1 MTCVLLGDYQSLSR
15 LKIPMFLE
23 RVSAGFPSPA
33 EDYIEKTIDLNEL
46 CIQHPAATFFVRVQ
60 GESMVEG
67 GIFPNDVLVVDR
79 SLRAKH
85 RDMVMEVF
93 GVVTNVTR
101 SIYRAGYDYA
111 KAGVMLSELVDET
124 GLQDD
129 LFEAV
134 IDEIN
139 LRSRATLFMA
149 RAAGPAAHA
158 MRRGHLSPAYTT
170 DWHALPDVS

>member
-1 MTCVLLGDYQSLSR
+1 
-15 LKIPMFLE
+15 
-23 RVSAGFPSPA
+23 
-33 EDYIEKTIDLNEL
+33 
-46 CIQHPAATFFVRVQ
+46 
-60 GESMVEG
+60 MVEG